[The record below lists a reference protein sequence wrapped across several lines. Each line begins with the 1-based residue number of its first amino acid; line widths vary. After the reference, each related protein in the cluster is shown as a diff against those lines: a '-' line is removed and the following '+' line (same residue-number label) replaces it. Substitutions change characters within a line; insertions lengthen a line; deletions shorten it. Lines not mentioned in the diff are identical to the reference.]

1 MNQKFFDPEEDAM
14 DIVATQQVASAT
26 GLAAAMAGGLI
37 NEQADEDNEVA
48 NASEAFKDKG
58 PGVKKPAAPEGE
70 TDQKSAFA
78 KKDLEYPKLELMI
91 CRRGTLKPKEG
102 QKPSKDEVIAYLDG
116 TEGTLPC
123 LTLRLNDMKA
133 GEYYVLYRP
142 DFKDYHK
149 VRRLNIVFYSEF
161 QPKKKG
167 EEFREWEKE
176 QQEKA
181 KNGID
186 APKLGAAASAAIIS
200 PKLDGIEIADL
211 DNEGS

>member
-1 MNQKFFDPEEDAM
+1 
-14 DIVATQQVASAT
+14 
-26 GLAAAMAGGLI
+26 
-37 NEQADEDNEVA
+37 
-48 NASEAFKDKG
+48 
-58 PGVKKPAAPEGE
+58 
-70 TDQKSAFA
+70 
-78 KKDLEYPKLELMI
+78 MI
-91 CRRGTLKPKEG
+91 CRRGKLKPKEG
-102 QKPSKDEVIAYLDG
+102 QKPSDDEVIAYLDG

-167 EEFREWEKE
+167 EELRQWEKE
-176 QQEKA
+176 QEEKA
-181 KNGID
+181 KGGSD

-200 PKLDGIEIADL
+200 PKEGAIEINNLDG
-211 DNEGS
+211 EGSQPKLNESPSKSSMNSDRKRALSEARRNPPPEYDPSMAIELERIEQSSFKPNFFEEMEVLNYDRYIEMEKYVYPEFVNPPE